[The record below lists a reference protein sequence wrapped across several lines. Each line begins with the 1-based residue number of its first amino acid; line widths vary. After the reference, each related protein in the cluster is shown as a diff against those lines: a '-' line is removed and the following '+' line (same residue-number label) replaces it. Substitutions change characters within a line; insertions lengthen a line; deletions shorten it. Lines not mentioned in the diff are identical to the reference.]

1 MKMTPTRR
9 TGRRPTLANP
19 AITSFTEDGPIG
31 PFVNAN
37 PRLIPGQRF
46 EMGLNIVVDQPVT
59 VRLTSSDP
67 SVASVPDEIAGWP
80 DYSTTMFEIVGHS
93 VGDVT
98 ITATLG
104 DETVTTTAR
113 VKEDTTEIASLVGQ
127 TAGGNVARWVYEL
140 GSTDGDITI
149 GMSGVVVGGERIATI
164 TSETPEVATVPE
176 SVIIPDNS
184 NWPTSFPLKLHAV
197 GTTRITVTSRGVTL
211 ETFIEVIVPILWIA
225 DIDLQKGSGR
235 AGDEMELTITMT
247 DDTVRD
253 TAITLHRHEKVEMP
267 TALMIA
273 RGKRSGSVRI
283 RVLEDL
289 GGGEQP
295 MQIRWLNSLYLV
307 GISSH
312 S

>member
-1 MKMTPTRR
+1 MHMTPKRR
-9 TGRRPTLANP
+9 IVRRPVLANT

-59 VRLTSSDP
+59 VRLMSSDP
-67 SVASVPDEIAGWP
+67 TVASVPAEISGWP
-80 DYSTTMFEIVGHS
+80 DYSTTMFEIVGHA

-104 DETVTTTAR
+104 DDTVTTTAR

-127 TAGGNVARWVYEL
+127 TTGGYAARWVYEL
-140 GSTDGDITI
+140 GSTDADMTI
-149 GMSGVVVGGERIATI
+149 NMSGVVVGGERIATI
-164 TSETPEVATVPE
+164 TSETPEVATAPE

-197 GTTRITVTSRGVTL
+197 GTTRIEVTSRGVTL
-211 ETFIEVIVPILWIA
+211 ETFIEVIAPILWIA
-225 DIDLQKGSGR
+225 DIDLQKGRRR

-247 DDTVRD
+247 DDTARE
-253 TAITLHRHEKVEMP
+253 TAITLHRHEKLEMP

-273 RGKRSGSVRI
+273 QGKRTGSVRI

-289 GGGEQP
+289 GGQEQP
-295 MQIRWLNSLYLV
+295 LAIRWLNSLHLV
-307 GISSH
+307 GISV
-312 S
+312 